1 MFKKL
6 SPSHSSGDT
15 TLIAAECQIIGSI
28 KINGNAR
35 IDGKIEGTVQS
46 TGDLVIGPSAYLTAD
61 IEANTVS
68 IAGEVHGNI
77 KTTDLLELNSTARL
91 FGDIST
97 RQFKVD
103 QGARFTGM
111 SQLLDEATP
120 PVISHE
126 NSKESSSAK
135 ETTRVSTLAE
145 I

>member
-1 MFKKL
+1 MFKKI

-15 TLIAAECQIIGSI
+15 TLIAAECQITGSI

-46 TGDLVIGPSAYLTAD
+46 TGDLVIGPSAFLTAD

-97 RQFKVD
+97 RQFKVE

-111 SQLLDEATP
+111 SQLLDETTP
-120 PVISHE
+120 PAISHE
-126 NSKESSSAK
+126 NSKDSSPAK
-135 ETTRVSTLAE
+135 ETTRVSKLAE